1 MKEIWIFAPNF
12 FGDFQTQCSTMWVG
26 RFITIGGLRNSFFRF
41 KDGHCTFY
49 SGQNTMFENPE
60 KCLIWIFLLKIP
72 LFRYFGKQ
80 KIKINFKIN
89 FARFARDNI
98 AHCASDGRYLDRHNR
113 RKLDVERVSKMT
125 LSLADQENFPRIRAL
140 LRSKLL

>member
-1 MKEIWIFAPNF
+1 
-12 FGDFQTQCSTMWVG
+12 
-26 RFITIGGLRNSFFRF
+26 
-41 KDGHCTFY
+41 
-49 SGQNTMFENPE
+49 MFENPE
-60 KCLIWIFLLKIP
+60 KCLIWIFLLKP
-72 LFRYFGKQ
+72 HFLDTLVSKKVKMNY
-80 KIKINFKIN
+80 KINV
-89 FARFARDNI
+89 ARFAHDNI